1 VSWETVDQALGGRPD
16 PLAAAHDAAARP
28 PGPPQTD
35 PLATKGDEVE
45 EWLDLRFFRP
55 IGARITGILYPT
67 RITPDQVTLISVV
80 IGLVAGHLF
89 VYTSP
94 WINAAGFALFIVS
107 DLFDSADG
115 QLARRRGTSTRL
127 GRALDGSSDGLRFL
141 NLGVHLVV
149 RLVLYSGWSWTTAIL
164 LAVIASFSHT
174 SQSATI
180 DFVRHAFLA
189 LGTGKG
195 SELDVDEVEVPA
207 NISWFQRLT
216 TNIYR
221 SYARLQARL
230 FPQTVALVRATRD
243 HRVAPGGAAAYR
255 ERILPLLSWCPW
267 LGQNVRF
274 IVLGVTAVAGWPA
287 GLLWVTVLPMNVI
300 MAAIVGEQ
308 ERRAG
313 AILRGDMATVPP
325 TPPNPPTPPAVP
337 IGGN

>member
-1 VSWETVDQALGGRPD
+1 MSCETLDQARGARPD
-16 PLAAAHDAAARP
+16 PVAATQDTAAQP
-28 PGPPQTD
+28 PGPPPTD
-35 PLATKGDEVE
+35 PLATKGNEVE
-45 EWLDLRFFRP
+45 EWLDMRFFRP
-55 IGARITGILYPT
+55 IGARITSVLYPT
-67 RITPDQVTLISVV
+67 QVTPDQVTMISVV

-94 WINAAGFALFIVS
+94 WVNAAGFALFIVS

-127 GRALDGSSDGLRFL
+127 GRALDGTSDGLRFL

-149 RLVLYSGWSWTTAIL
+149 RLVLYSGWSWTAAIL

-189 LGTGKG
+189 LGKGKG
-195 SELDVDEVEVPA
+195 SELDVDEVEVPPG
-207 NISWFQRLT
+207 ISWFRRLT

-230 FPQTVALVRATRD
+230 FPQTVALVRATRAQ
-243 HRVAPGGAAAYR
+243 RTAPGVTAAYR
-255 ERILPLLSWCPW
+255 ERMLPLLSWCPW
-267 LGQNVRF
+267 LGQNIRF
-274 IVLGVTAVAGWPA
+274 IVLGITAVAGWPA
-287 GLLWVTVLPMNVI
+287 GLLWITAVPMNIIMTVI
-300 MAAIVGEQ
+300 IGEQ

-313 AILRGDMATVPP
+313 AILRGEMVAAPPVPP
-325 TPPNPPTPPAVP
+325 GPPAPPAVP

>member
-1 VSWETVDQALGGRPD
+1 VSSETLDQARSARPD
-16 PLAAAHDAAARP
+16 PMAASPDAGTQQ
-28 PGPPQTD
+28 PGPSPVD

-55 IGARITGILYPT
+55 IGARITNVLYPT
-67 RITPDQVTLISVV
+67 QITPDQVTLISVL

-94 WINAAGFALFIVS
+94 WVNAAGFALFIVS

-127 GRALDGSSDGLRFL
+127 GRALDGTSDGLRFL

-149 RLVLYSGWSWTTAIL
+149 RLVLYSGWSWTAAIL

-189 LGTGKG
+189 LGKGKG
-195 SELDVDEVEVPA
+195 SELDVDEVEVPPD
-207 NISWFQRLT
+207 ISWFRRLT

-230 FPQTVALVRATRD
+230 FPQTVALVRATRA
-243 HRVAPGGAAAYR
+243 HRAGPGVTTAYR
-255 ERILPLLSWCPW
+255 ERLLPLLSWCPW
-267 LGQNVRF
+267 LGQNIRF
-274 IVLGVTAVAGWPA
+274 IVLGITAVAGWPA
-287 GLLWVTVLPMNVI
+287 GLLWITVVPMNII
-300 MAAIVGEQ
+300 MAVIVGEQ

-313 AILRGDMATVPP
+313 AILRGDLVAAPP
-325 TPPNPPTPPAVP
+325 VPPNPPTPPAVP

>member
-1 VSWETVDQALGGRPD
+1 VSCETLDQARGARPD
-16 PLAAAHDAAARP
+16 PRAASQDTGTP
-28 PGPPQTD
+28 TID

-55 IGARITGILYPT
+55 IGARITSVLYPT
-67 RITPDQVTLISVV
+67 RVTPDQVTLISLL

-127 GRALDGSSDGLRFL
+127 GRALDGTSDGLRFL

-149 RLVLYSGWSWTTAIL
+149 RLVLHSGWSWSAAVL
-164 LAVIASFSHT
+164 LAVIASFSHA

-189 LGTGKG
+189 LGKGKG

-207 NISWFQRLT
+207 DITWFQRFT
-216 TNIYR
+216 TSIYR
-221 SYARLQARL
+221 SYAGLQARL
-230 FPQTVALVRATRD
+230 FPLTVALVRATRD
-243 HRVAPGGAAAYR
+243 HRTAPGVTTPAVTAAYR
-255 ERILPLLSWCPW
+255 QRMLPLLSWCPW
-267 LGQNVRF
+267 LGQNFRF
-274 IVLGVTAVAGWPA
+274 IVLGITAVAGWPA
-287 GLLWVTVLPMNVI
+287 GLLWITALPMNII
-300 MAAIVGEQ
+300 MVAIIGEQ

-313 AILRGDMATVPP
+313 AILRGETVAAPSTPPSPP
-325 TPPNPPTPPAVP
+325 TPPVVP